1 MKLRSDI
8 PVKYHLHAHRLS
20 SSYPDELDFVFD
32 VVSFIQENNKRKKRW
47 NVEDMKIAMDSIK
60 DIFPDIADEEF
71 KEKIKTI
78 MKYLHIN
85 NMWRLLKTLCKLHPR
100 HLPNFISCK

>member
-8 PVKYHLHAHRLS
+8 PVKYHIHAHRLS

-32 VVSFIQENNKRKKRW
+32 VVSFIQGSNKRKKSW
-47 NVEDMKIAMDSIK
+47 NAGDMKIAMDSLK

-78 MKYLHIN
+78 LKYLHIN
-85 NMWRLLKTLCKLHPR
+85 NMLEPAEPVMLITPKALAKLYI
-100 HLPNFISCK
+100 L